1 MAARQRKT
9 ARPVRVEVSK
19 EALLESLLKAAKQK
33 GETPISIDADKK
45 RYGLYGKWFYLREF
59 GSWNAAVRAAGLPVN
74 EWNRR
79 QREAAQMQPPRQNKQ
94 QEPGE
99 TMEQFIERRIAE
111 EKREIAFLEELLRSY
126 HSGSRAA

>member
-19 EALLESLLKAAKQK
+19 EALIESLLKAAKQK
-33 GETPISIDADKK
+33 GEAPISIDADKK